1 MKNLFISLISLSLFF
16 ASCGNPEPAKE
27 ANAADTT
34 AAPEWKVGVQ
44 LWTFHNFDFLT
55 ALAKADSAGA
65 KFIEAFPGQKIG
77 GAFKDA
83 KFDHTLSAEGRA
95 KIKELLASKGITLMA
110 FGVIV
115 PQTREEWENT
125 FAFAKDMGIQYL
137 TAEPKKEHWA
147 LADSLAGVNGIKIAI
162 HDHPKPSPYWH
173 PDSVLAAAAG
183 HPNIGACAD
192 IGHWGRNGLDP
203 VECLKKL
210 EGHVFTSHLKDIKE
224 MNVVESGDMIVGTG
238 ALNIP
243 AILAE
248 MKRQQFKGVFSIERE
263 DNWDNNVPDVI
274 QTFQYMEEQTKKLK

>member
-1 MKNLFISLISLSLFF
+1 MKNLFISLVTFSVFF
-16 ASCGNPEPAKE
+16 ASCSNPEPAKQ
-27 ANAADTT
+27 ASATDTT

-55 ALAKADSAGA
+55 AIAKADSAGA

-77 GAFKDA
+77 GTFKDA
-83 KFDHTLSAEGRA
+83 KFDHTLSAEGRT
-95 KIKELLASKGITLMA
+95 KIKELLASKGMTLMA

-115 PQTREEWENT
+115 PQTREEWEKT
-125 FAFAKDMGIQYL
+125 FAFAKDMGIQFL

-224 MNVVESGDMIVGTG
+224 MNVTESGDMIVGTG